1 MAGFAMASREGHC
14 TMMALDA
21 EAQDFSVLIADD
33 EPSSRETLRGIVE
46 PLGFRTIL
54 APSGEHAIDIVRS
67 MSIHLALLDLNL
79 GRMSGLDVL
88 RMARQVVAGLP
99 AILVTADATVKVM
112 RDAQREDVYSVIPKP
127 VTRSVVIYTVTR
139 ALAQRYGAPVNPP
152 LQPPVG

>member
-1 MAGFAMASREGHC
+1 
-14 TMMALDA
+14 MMAMDA

-54 APSGEHAIDIVRS
+54 APSGEQAIDIVRS

-79 GRMSGLDVL
+79 GHMSGLDVL
-88 RMARQVVAGLP
+88 RMARQVIAGLP

-139 ALAQRYGAPVNPP
+139 ALAQRYGGPGNLPP
-152 LQPPVG
+152 QPPVV

>member
-1 MAGFAMASREGHC
+1 MLAM
-14 TMMALDA
+14 DA

-46 PLGFRTIL
+46 PLGFRTVL
-54 APSGEHAIDIVRS
+54 APSGEKAIDIVRS

-79 GRMSGLDVL
+79 GHMSGLDVL

-139 ALAQRYGAPVNPP
+139 ALAQRYGAPVPP
-152 LQPPVG
+152 PI